1 MQRDRFQ
8 DFHPA
13 IQFLFFVAAI
23 VFSMCFVH
31 PAFVVC
37 SVFFSACYLIMLR
50 GKKAWKVIAAT
61 ALVFLA
67 VSMINPLVNSNGE
80 HVLFTWAGGRAY
92 CLEPL
97 LYGMA
102 LGGMTVSVLLWF
114 ACYNTVMTSDKF
126 LQLTGKRIPSLS
138 LVLTMVMRLVPDYV
152 RRTKQIAGARRC
164 IGKAG
169 PGDLK
174 TRLNDGAQT
183 LSSLAS
189 WALEGGISRADS
201 MKSRGFGTG
210 QRSSFSMYRWSSIDR
225 GLITGLIAMIAA
237 IIILATLGAVSVTYI
252 PHTVIAELSSLKTAA
267 AVIIYIIFLSV
278 PTVLNL
284 VENIIWHNLRSK
296 I

>member
-8 DFHPA
+8 DYHPA
-13 IQFLFFVAAI
+13 IQFLFFIAAI

-37 SVFFSACYLIMLR
+37 SVFFSACYLVMLR
-50 GKKAWKVIAAT
+50 GRKAWKVIAAT
-61 ALVFLA
+61 VMVFLA
-67 VSMINPLVNSNGE
+67 VTLINPLVNSNGE
-80 HVLFTWAGGRAY
+80 YVLFTWAGGRAY
-92 CLEPL
+92 YLEPL

-138 LVLTMVMRLVPDYV
+138 LVLTMVMRLVPDYA
-152 RRTKQIAGARRC
+152 RKAKQISGARSC
-164 IGKAG
+164 IVKAG
-169 PGDLK
+169 PGNLK
-174 TRLNDGAQT
+174 TSLNDGTQI

-210 QRSSFSMYRWSSIDR
+210 QRSSFSMYRWSGIDMS
-225 GLITGLIAMIAA
+225 LLAGLIAMIAA
-237 IIILATLGAVSVTYI
+237 VIVLAAFGATSVTYI
-252 PHTVIAELSSLKTAA
+252 PHTVIAALSSAKTAA
-267 AVIIYIIFLSV
+267 AVILYIIFLSV

-284 VENIIWHNLRSK
+284 VESIVWHSLRSK

>member
-8 DFHPA
+8 DYHPA

-61 ALVFLA
+61 TLVFLA

-92 CLEPL
+92 YLEPL

-138 LVLTMVMRLVPDYV
+138 LVLTMVMRLVPDYA
-152 RRTKQIAGARRC
+152 RKIKQIAGARSC
-164 IGKAG
+164 IGKSG
-169 PGDLK
+169 PGDLR
-174 TRLNDGAQT
+174 TRLNDGTQT
-183 LSSLAS
+183 LSSLTS

-210 QRSSFSMYRWSSIDR
+210 QRSSFSMYRWSGADR
-225 GLITGLIAMIAA
+225 GLLAGLIALTAA
-237 IIILATLGAVSVTYI
+237 VIIFAALGAASVKYI
-252 PHTVIAELSSLKTAA
+252 PHIDIAALSSLKTAA

-284 VENIIWHNLRSK
+284 VESIIWHSLRSK

>member
-8 DFHPA
+8 DFHPG
-13 IQFLFFVAAI
+13 IQFLFFIAVI

-37 SVFFSACYLIMLR
+37 SVLFSACYLFLLR
-50 GKKAWKVIAAT
+50 GNKAWQVIAMT
-61 ALVFLA
+61 AMLFLVLSL
-67 VSMINPLVNSNGE
+67 VNPLFNTNGE
-80 HVLFTWAGGRAY
+80 HVLFTWAGGRPY

-97 LYGMA
+97 CYGMA
-102 LGGMTVSVLLWF
+102 LGGMTASVLLWF

-126 LQLTGKRIPSLS
+126 LQLVGKRIPSLS
-138 LVLTMVMRLVPDYV
+138 LVLTMVMRLVPDYM
-152 RRTKQIAGARRC
+152 RKTKQISGARSC

-174 TRLNDGAQT
+174 TRLNDGGQI
-183 LSSLAS
+183 LSSLTN

-210 QRSSFSMYRWSSIDR
+210 WRSSFSMYRWSNTDKV
-225 GLITGLIAMIAA
+225 LLAGLIAIIAA
-237 IIILATLGAVSVTYI
+237 IILFAALGAASVTYI
-252 PHTVIAELSSLKTAA
+252 PQTVIAPLSSTKTAA
-267 AVIIYIIFLSV
+267 AVIIYIICLSI
-278 PTVLNL
+278 PTVMNL
-284 VENIIWHNLRSK
+284 VEIIIWHNLRSK

>member
-8 DFHPA
+8 DYHPA
-13 IQFLFFVAAI
+13 IQFLFFIAAI

-37 SVFFSACYLIMLR
+37 SVFFSACYLVMLR
-50 GKKAWKVIAAT
+50 GRKAWKVIAAT
-61 ALVFLA
+61 VMVFLA
-67 VSMINPLVNSNGE
+67 VTLINPLVNSNGE
-80 HVLFTWAGGRAY
+80 YVLFTWAGGRAY
-92 CLEPL
+92 YLEPL

-138 LVLTMVMRLVPDYV
+138 LVLTMVMRLVPDYA
-152 RRTKQIAGARRC
+152 RKTKQISGARSC

-174 TRLNDGAQT
+174 TRLNDGTQI
-183 LSSLAS
+183 LSSLAN

-210 QRSSFSMYRWSSIDR
+210 QRSSFSMYRWSSIDKGLLI
-225 GLITGLIAMIAA
+225 GLIVMVAA
-237 IIILATLGAVSVTYI
+237 VIVLAAFGAASVTYS
-252 PHTVIAELSSLKTAA
+252 PHTVIAALSSAKTAA

-284 VENIIWHNLRSK
+284 VESIVWHSLRSK

>member
-1 MQRDRFQ
+1 MNRDRFQ

-13 IQFLFFVAAI
+13 IQFLFFIAVI

-50 GKKAWKVIAAT
+50 GSKAWSVIAMT
-61 ALVFLA
+61 AMLFMV
-67 VSMINPLVNSNGE
+67 VSLINPLFNTSGE
-80 HVLFTWAGGRAY
+80 RVLFTWAGGRPY

-126 LQLTGKRIPSLS
+126 LQLVGKRIPSLS
-138 LVLTMVMRLVPDYV
+138 LVLTMVMRLVPDYI
-152 RRTKQIAGARRC
+152 RKTKQISGARNC

-169 PGDLK
+169 SGDLM
-174 TRLNDGAQT
+174 TRLNDGGQI
-183 LSSLAS
+183 LSSLTN

-201 MKSRGFGTG
+201 MKSRGYGTG
-210 QRSSFSMYRWSSIDR
+210 KRSSFSMYRWNDTDR
-225 GLITGLIAMIAA
+225 GFMAGLIVIMAA
-237 IIILATLGAVSVTYI
+237 IIVLAALGAAAVTYI
-252 PHTVIAELSSLKTAA
+252 PHTVIAPLSSIKTAV
-267 AVIIYIIFLSV
+267 AVIIYIVLLSV

-284 VENIIWHNLRSK
+284 VEIMIWRSLRSK